1 MKTGA
6 GEAEKLQ
13 REIGGRRSRHG
24 ALPRELRE
32 RATAYARARAATGA
46 TTASVAAEIGMSAKT
61 VERWLRAAAPAAF
74 VPVRIVDV
82 GRASKDVGRAS
93 KPALPAP
100 VVTTPSG
107 LRVEGLDL
115 DALCTLVMRC
125 G

>member
-46 TTASVAAEIGMSAKT
+46 TTASVAAEVGMSAKT
-61 VERWLRAAAPAAF
+61 VERWLRAAAPAAL
-74 VPVRIVDV
+74 VPVRIV
-82 GRASKDVGRAS
+82 DVGRAS